1 MCNKL
6 QRGRKTSPELYLKLS
21 GRNIQEVEA
30 AISLLY
36 EAGEGANEEMIKP
49 GCGYLGQLAL
59 GIHHLQIARSDVLLA

>member
-1 MCNKL
+1 M
-6 QRGRKTSPELYLKLS
+6 
-21 GRNIQEVEA
+21 QEVEA

-59 GIHHLQIARSDVLLA
+59 GIHHLQISTSDMLLA